1 MRYAIVDGT
10 RTLAAP
16 GLRGLCPGCKGEVL
30 SKCGEVLAWH
40 WSHLKAECDS
50 WGDGESDWHIGWKDR
65 FPVEMQEVFMGEHR
79 ADIKGLEG
87 VLEIQASKISTETI
101 REREEFY
108 GQMAWMLKGEDFIDN
123 FEIEH
128 VGGFVYLF
136 RWKRAR
142 PSWEFSERTIFIDF
156 PFGIFKPD
164 FSQGVTRGTGV
175 FVSPSDV
182 YKFVAGD
189 DFVVPESAKDWY
201 MTASE
206 LYEKRALVNT
216 ISMQMNE
223 IAEAFGRAYGSW
235 FRKFLAIQ
243 NIQKVPAWVETINS
257 GSASGSAIWRN
268 TNKYLAEVQQWR
280 VYSAE
285 FLNYAKQWE
294 EEREIRLQK
303 EYEERLEKEKQQAI
317 RDLEEKARRDEAAR
331 ISAEKLKKELEK
343 QRLEAE
349 RRERLEA
356 AAKRAPVLL
365 RQADFF
371 RIEQER
377 GRLCDEILSMRPAP
391 AHGFG
396 SWGTTELI
404 DLKSSLVA
412 AKKRLGDAR
421 WSQAVEQGRVK

>member
-1 MRYAIVDGT
+1 
-10 RTLAAP
+10 
-16 GLRGLCPGCKGEVL
+16 
-30 SKCGEVLAWH
+30 
-40 WSHLKAECDS
+40 
-50 WGDGESDWHIGWKDR
+50 
-65 FPVEMQEVFMGEHR
+65 MGEHR
-79 ADIKGLEG
+79 ADIKGSGG

-136 RWKRAR
+136 RWKRPR

-164 FSQGVTRGTGV
+164 FSQGVTRGKGV

-189 DFVVPESAKDWY
+189 NFVVPESAKDWY
-201 MTASE
+201 IAASE
-206 LYEKRALVNT
+206 LYEKRIVVNT

-223 IAEAFGRAYGSW
+223 IAEIFGRSYGSW

-280 VYSAE
+280 AYSAE

-303 EYEERLEKEKQQAI
+303 EREEFRAQLKKQHEERLEKEKQQAI
-317 RDLEEKARRDEAAR
+317 RDLEQKARRDEAAR

-356 AAKRAPVLL
+356 AARRAPVLL

-377 GRLCDEILSMRPAP
+377 GQLCDEILSMRPAP

-404 DLKSSLVA
+404 DLRSSLAA

-421 WSQAVEQGRVK
+421 WTQAVEQGRVK